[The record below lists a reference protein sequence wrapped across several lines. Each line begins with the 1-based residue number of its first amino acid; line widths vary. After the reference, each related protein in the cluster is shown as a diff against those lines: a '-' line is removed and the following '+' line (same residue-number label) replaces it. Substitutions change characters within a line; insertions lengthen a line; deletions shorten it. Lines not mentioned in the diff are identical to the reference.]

1 MLRRRARH
9 RHDPR
14 AAVGRCSKEKSQ
26 IVTGAGRGL
35 GRSEA
40 LQLARL
46 GAAVVVNDYGVGV
59 DGSKEEST
67 AQQVVAEIKEAGGSA
82 AANHADVAD
91 WDGAKSLVEQA
102 VSEFGGLDIVVNNAG
117 ILRDRMIYN
126 MSEEEWDAV
135 IRVHLKGHFCV
146 SRHATAYW
154 REKSKEAEGKPI
166 YGRVINTSSES
177 YLFGSP
183 GQPNYA
189 AAKGG
194 IIGLTVSTA
203 NSCGRFGVTANA
215 ICPRA
220 RTKMTENLPG
230 GMFDKPGE
238 GFDAFHPDNMAP
250 LVGFLA
256 SSAGDKVTGQVFIVH
271 GGMVQLLAGARNEQ
285 RWDHEGGWTS
295 EGLAEVLGPVFE
307 ARQTGAGFTMT
318 MG

>member
-1 MLRRRARH
+1 MLEGKVA
-9 RHDPR
+9 
-14 AAVGRCSKEKSQ
+14 

-40 LQLARL
+40 LELARL
-46 GAAVVVNDYGVGV
+46 GAAVVVNDYGVAV
-59 DGSKEEST
+59 DGSKEESA
-67 AQQVVAEIKEAGGSA
+67 AQQVVNEIASAGGKT
-82 AANHADVAD
+82 AANGGDVAD
-91 WDGAKSLVEQA
+91 WDQSKALVDQA
-102 VSEFGGLDIVVNNAG
+102 IAEFGGLDIVVNNAG

-126 MSEEEWDAV
+126 MTEEEWDAV

-154 REKSKEAEGKPI
+154 REKSKADEGRPV
-166 YGRVINTSSES
+166 YGRIINTSSEA
-177 YLFGSP
+177 YLYGSP

-194 IIGLTVSTA
+194 IIGLTLSTA
-203 NSCGRFGVTANA
+203 NSCGRLGVTANA

-220 RTKMTENLPG
+220 RTKMTENLAGNP
-230 GMFDKPGE
+230 FAQPED
-238 GFDAFHPDNMAP
+238 GFDAFHPDNVAP

-256 SSAGDKVTGQVFIVH
+256 SPAAQKVTGQVFIVH

-295 EGLAEVLGPVFE
+295 ERLANVLGSVFE
-307 ARQTGAGFTMT
+307 GRQPAAGFTMP

>member
-1 MLRRRARH
+1 MLDGKVA
-9 RHDPR
+9 
-14 AAVGRCSKEKSQ
+14 

-40 LQLARL
+40 LHLARL
-46 GAAVVVNDYGVGV
+46 GAAVVVNDYGVAV
-59 DGSKEEST
+59 DGSKEESA
-67 AQQVVAEIKEAGGSA
+67 AQQVVNEITSAGGKA
-82 AANHADVAD
+82 IANGEDVAD
-91 WDGAKSLVEQA
+91 WEQSKALVDQA
-102 VSEFGGLDIVVNNAG
+102 ISEFGGLDIVVNNAG

-126 MSEEEWDAV
+126 MSEDEWDAV

-146 SRHATAYW
+146 SRHATTYW
-154 REKSKEAEGKPI
+154 REKSKEAEGRPV
-166 YGRVINTSSES
+166 YGRIINTSSES

-194 IIGLTVSTA
+194 IIGLTLSTA

-230 GMFDKPGE
+230 GMMDKPE
-238 GFDAFHPDNMAP
+238 DGFDTFNPDNVAP

-256 SSAGDKVTGQVFIVH
+256 SPAAEKVTGQVFIVH
-271 GGMVQLLAGARNEQ
+271 GGMVQLLTGARNDQ
-285 RWDHEGGWTS
+285 RWDREGGWTT
-295 EGLAEVLGPVFE
+295 EGLAETLGPVFE
-307 ARQTGAGFTMT
+307 GRQPGAGFTMA
-318 MG
+318 MQ

>member
-1 MLRRRARH
+1 MLE
-9 RHDPR
+9 
-14 AAVGRCSKEKSQ
+14 GRVA

-46 GAAVVVNDYGVGV
+46 GAAVVVNDYGVAV
-59 DGSKEEST
+59 DGSKEESA
-67 AQQVVAEIKEAGGSA
+67 AQQVVNEITSAGGKA
-82 AANHADVAD
+82 VANGADVAD
-91 WDGAKSLVEQA
+91 WEQSKALVDQA
-102 VSEFGGLDIVVNNAG
+102 VGEFGGLDIVVNNAG

-135 IRVHLKGHFCV
+135 IRVHLKGHFCL
-146 SRHATAYW
+146 SRHATAFW
-154 REKSKEAEGKPI
+154 REKTKEAEGKPV
-166 YGRVINTSSES
+166 YGRIINTSSES

-194 IIGLTVSTA
+194 IIGLTLSTA
-203 NSCGRFGVTANA
+203 NSCARLGVTANA

-230 GMFDKPGE
+230 GMFDKPE
-238 GFDAFHPDNMAP
+238 KGFDAFNPDNVAP

-256 SSAGDKVTGQVFIVH
+256 SPAAEKVTGQVFIVH
-271 GGMVQLLAGARNEQ
+271 GGMVQLLTGARNEQ

-295 EGLAEVLGPVFE
+295 EGLAETLGPVFDG
-307 ARQTGAGFTMT
+307 RQPGAGFTMS
-318 MG
+318 MQ

>member
-1 MLRRRARH
+1 MLEGKVA
-9 RHDPR
+9 
-14 AAVGRCSKEKSQ
+14 
-26 IVTGAGRGL
+26 IVTGAGRGV

-46 GAAVVVNDYGVGV
+46 GAAVVVNDYGVAV
-59 DGSKEEST
+59 DGSKEESA
-67 AQQVVAEIKEAGGSA
+67 AQQVVNEITSAGGKA
-82 AANHADVAD
+82 IADGADVAD
-91 WDGAKSLVEQA
+91 WEQSKALVDQA
-102 VSEFGGLDIVVNNAG
+102 IGEFGGLDIVLNNAG

-126 MSEEEWDAV
+126 MSEDEWDAV

-154 REKSKEAEGKPI
+154 REKSKEAEGKPV
-166 YGRVINTSSES
+166 YGRIINTSSES

-194 IIGLTVSTA
+194 IIGLTLSTA

-220 RTKMTENLPG
+220 RTKMTENMPG
-230 GMFDKPGE
+230 GMFDKPE
-238 GFDAFHPDNMAP
+238 DGFDTFNPDNVAP

-256 SSAGDKVTGQVFIVH
+256 SSAAEKVTGQVFIVH
-271 GGMVQLLAGARNEQ
+271 GGMVQLLTGARNDQ
-285 RWDHEGGWTS
+285 RFDRDGGWTT
-295 EGLAEVLGPVFE
+295 EGLAETLGPVFE
-307 ARQTGAGFTMT
+307 GRQSGAGFTMA
-318 MG
+318 MQ

>member
-1 MLRRRARH
+1 MLE
-9 RHDPR
+9 
-14 AAVGRCSKEKSQ
+14 GRVA

-59 DGSKEEST
+59 DGTKEESA
-67 AQQVVAEIKEAGGSA
+67 AQQVVAEIAAAGGNA
-82 AANHADVAD
+82 GANHADVAD
-91 WDGAKSLVEQA
+91 WHGAKALVDQA

-154 REKSKEAEGKPI
+154 REKSKEAEGKPV
-166 YGRVINTSSES
+166 YGRIINTSSES

-194 IIGLTVSTA
+194 IIGLTLSTA
-203 NSCGRFGVTANA
+203 NACGRFGVTANA

-230 GMFDKPGE
+230 GMFDEPDK
-238 GFDAFHPDNMAP
+238 GFDAFHPDNVAP

-256 SSAGDKVTGQVFIVH
+256 SPAAEKVTGQVFIVH
-271 GGMVQLLAGARNEQ
+271 GGMVQLLTGARNEQ
-285 RWDHEGGWTS
+285 RWDHEGGWSS
-295 EGLAEVLGPVFE
+295 EGLADVLGPVFE
-307 ARQTGAGFTMT
+307 GRQPGAGFTMT

>member
-1 MLRRRARH
+1 MLEGKVA
-9 RHDPR
+9 
-14 AAVGRCSKEKSQ
+14 

-46 GAAVVVNDYGVGV
+46 GAAVIVNDYGVAV
-59 DGSKEEST
+59 DGSKEESA
-67 AQQVVAEIKEAGGSA
+67 AQQVANEITSAGGKA
-82 AANHADVAD
+82 MANGADVAD
-91 WDGAKSLVEQA
+91 WEQSKALVDQA
-102 VSEFGGLDIVVNNAG
+102 ISAFGRLDIVVNNAG

-154 REKSKEAEGKPI
+154 REKSKADEGRPV
-166 YGRVINTSSES
+166 YGRIINTSSES

-194 IIGLTVSTA
+194 IIGLTLSTA

-220 RTKMTENLPG
+220 RTKMTENMPG
-230 GMFDKPGE
+230 GMFDKPEE
-238 GFDAFHPDNMAP
+238 GFDTFNPDNVAP

-256 SSAGDKVTGQVFIVH
+256 SPAAEKVTGQVFIVH
-271 GGMVQLLAGARNEQ
+271 GGMVQLLDR
-285 RWDHEGGWTS
+285 R
-295 EGLAEVLGPVFE
+295 AERAALGPRQRLDSGRSWRRHSGRCSRSE
-307 ARQTGAGFTMT
+307 AAGAGFTMA
-318 MG
+318 MP

>member
-1 MLRRRARH
+1 VA
-9 RHDPR
+9 
-14 AAVGRCSKEKSQ
+14 

-59 DGSKEEST
+59 DGSKEESA
-67 AQQVVAEIKEAGGSA
+67 AQQVVNEATSAGGKA

-91 WDGAKSLVEQA
+91 WDGAKGLVEQA

-117 ILRDRMIYN
+117 ILRDKMLYN
-126 MSEEEWDAV
+126 MTEDEWDAV

-166 YGRVINTSSES
+166 YGRIINTSSEA
-177 YLFGSP
+177 YLYGSP
-183 GQPNYA
+183 GQANYA

-194 IIGLTVSTA
+194 IIGLTLSTA
-203 NSCGRFGVTANA
+203 NACGRFGVTANA

-220 RTKMTENLPG
+220 RTKMTENLQG
-230 GMFDKPGE
+230 GMFDKPEE
-238 GFDAFHPDNMAP
+238 GFDAFHPDNVAP

-256 SSAGDKVTGQVFIVH
+256 SPTGEKVTGQVFIVH
-271 GGMVQLLAGARNEQ
+271 GGVVQLLTGARNEQ
-285 RWDHEGGWTS
+285 RWDHEGGWSS
-295 EGLAEVLGPVFE
+295 EGLAKVLGPVFE
-307 ARQTGAGFTMT
+307 GRQPGAGFTMS

>member
-1 MLRRRARH
+1 MEMLEGKVA
-9 RHDPR
+9 
-14 AAVGRCSKEKSQ
+14 

-46 GAAVVVNDYGVGV
+46 GAAVVVNDYGVAV
-59 DGSKEEST
+59 DGSKEESA
-67 AQQVVAEIKEAGGSA
+67 AQQVVGEITSAGGKA
-82 AANHADVAD
+82 AANHADVSD
-91 WDGAKSLVEQA
+91 WDGAKGLVEQA

-135 IRVHLKGHFCV
+135 IKVHLKGHFCV
-146 SRHATAYW
+146 SRHATEYW
-154 REKSKEAEGKPI
+154 RERSKADEGRPV
-166 YGRVINTSSES
+166 YGRVINTSSEA
-177 YLFGSP
+177 YLYGSP
-183 GQPNYA
+183 GQPNYS

-194 IIGLTVSTA
+194 IIGLTLSTA

-230 GMFDKPGE
+230 GMMDKPEE
-238 GFDAFHPDNMAP
+238 GFDAFHPDNVAP
-250 LVGFLA
+250 LVAFLA
-256 SSAGDKVTGQVFIVH
+256 SPTAEKVTGQVFIVH

-285 RWDHEGGWTS
+285 RWDHEGGWTT
-295 EGLAEVLGPVFE
+295 EGLAETLGPAFE
-307 ARQTGAGFTMT
+307 ERSPGAGFTMP
-318 MG
+318 MR

>member
-1 MLRRRARH
+1 MLEGKVA
-9 RHDPR
+9 
-14 AAVGRCSKEKSQ
+14 

-46 GAAVVVNDYGVGV
+46 GAAVVVNDYGVAV
-59 DGSKEEST
+59 DGSKEHSA
-67 AQQVVAEIKEAGGSA
+67 AQQVVNEITSAGGKA
-82 AANHADVAD
+82 IADGADVAD
-91 WDGAKSLVEQA
+91 WPQSKALVDKA
-102 VSEFGGLDIVVNNAG
+102 IAEFGGLDIVVNNAG

-126 MSEEEWDAV
+126 MSEDEWDAV

-154 REKSKEAEGKPI
+154 REKSKEAEGKPV
-166 YGRVINTSSES
+166 YGRIINTSSES

-183 GQPNYA
+183 GQPNYS

-194 IIGLTVSTA
+194 IIGLTVSIA

-230 GMFDKPGE
+230 GMMGKPDE
-238 GFDAFHPDNMAP
+238 GFDAFHPDNVAP

-256 SSAGDKVTGQVFIVH
+256 SPAAEKVTGQVFIVH
-271 GGMVQLLAGARNEQ
+271 GGMVQLLTGARSDQ
-285 RWDHEGGWTS
+285 RWDHDGGWTT
-295 EGLAEVLGPVFE
+295 EGLAETLGPVFE
-307 ARQTGAGFTMT
+307 KRQPGAGFTMA

>member
-1 MLRRRARH
+1 MLEGKVA
-9 RHDPR
+9 
-14 AAVGRCSKEKSQ
+14 

-35 GRSEA
+35 GRSEV

-46 GAAVVVNDYGVGV
+46 GAAVVVNDYGVAV
-59 DGSKEEST
+59 DGSKEES
-67 AQQVVAEIKEAGGSA
+67 AARKVANEIISAGGRA
-82 AANHADVAD
+82 IANGADVAD
-91 WDGAKSLVEQA
+91 WEQSKELVDQA
-102 VSEFGGLDIVVNNAG
+102 IAEFGGLDIVVNNAG

-154 REKSKEAEGKPI
+154 REKSKEAEGKPV
-166 YGRVINTSSES
+166 YGRIINTSSES

-194 IIGLTVSTA
+194 IIGLTLSTA
-203 NSCGRFGVTANA
+203 NSCGRLGVTANA

-230 GMFDKPGE
+230 GMFDKPEE
-238 GFDAFHPDNMAP
+238 GFDAFNPDNVAP

-256 SSAGDKVTGQVFIVH
+256 SPAAEKVTGQVFIVH
-271 GGMVQLLAGARNEQ
+271 GGMVQLLTGARNDQ
-285 RWDHEGGWTS
+285 RWDHDGGWTT
-295 EGLAEVLGPVFE
+295 EGLAGALGPVFE
-307 ARQTGAGFTMT
+307 GRQPGAGFTMA
-318 MG
+318 MQ

>member
-1 MLRRRARH
+1 MLEGKVA
-9 RHDPR
+9 
-14 AAVGRCSKEKSQ
+14 

-40 LQLARL
+40 LQFARL
-46 GAAVVVNDYGVGV
+46 GAAVVVNDYGVAV
-59 DGSKEEST
+59 DGSKEESA
-67 AQQVVAEIKEAGGSA
+67 AQQVVNEITSAGGKA
-82 AANHADVAD
+82 IADGADVAD
-91 WDGAKSLVEQA
+91 WEQSKALVDKA
-102 VSEFGGLDIVVNNAG
+102 IADFGGLDIVVNNAG

-154 REKSKEAEGKPI
+154 REKSKADEGRPV
-166 YGRVINTSSES
+166 YGRIINTSSES

-194 IIGLTVSTA
+194 IIGLTLSTA
-203 NSCGRFGVTANA
+203 NSCGRLGVTANA

-220 RTKMTENLPG
+220 RTKMTENLLG
-230 GMFDKPGE
+230 GMMDKPEE
-238 GFDAFHPDNMAP
+238 GFDTFNPDNVAP

-256 SSAGDKVTGQVFIVH
+256 SPAAEKVTGQVFIVH
-271 GGMVQLLAGARNEQ
+271 GGMVQLLNGARNDQ
-285 RWDHEGGWTS
+285 RWDHEGGWTT
-295 EGLAEVLGPVFE
+295 EGLAETLGPVFE
-307 ARQTGAGFTMT
+307 GRQPGAGFTMA
-318 MG
+318 MQ

>member
-1 MLRRRARH
+1 MLEGKVA
-9 RHDPR
+9 
-14 AAVGRCSKEKSQ
+14 

-46 GAAVVVNDYGVGV
+46 GAAVVVNDYGVAV
-59 DGSKEEST
+59 DGSKEESA
-67 AQQVVAEIKEAGGSA
+67 AQQVVNEITSAGGRA
-82 AANHADVAD
+82 IANGADVAD
-91 WDGAKSLVEQA
+91 WEQSKALVDQA
-102 VSEFGGLDIVVNNAG
+102 IGEFGGLDIVVNNAG

-146 SRHATAYW
+146 SRHATAFW
-154 REKSKEAEGKPI
+154 REKSKEAEGKPV
-166 YGRVINTSSES
+166 YGRIINTSSES

-194 IIGLTVSTA
+194 IIGLTLSTA
-203 NSCGRFGVTANA
+203 NSCGRLGVTANA

-230 GMFDKPGE
+230 GMMDKPEE
-238 GFDAFHPDNMAP
+238 GFDTFNPDNVAP

-256 SSAGDKVTGQVFIVH
+256 SPAAEKITGQVFIVH
-271 GGMVQLLAGARNEQ
+271 GGMVQLLTGARNDQ
-285 RWDHEGGWTS
+285 RWDQDGGWST
-295 EGLAEVLGPVFE
+295 EGLAETLGPVFE
-307 ARQTGAGFTMT
+307 GRQPGAGFTMA
-318 MG
+318 MQ

>member
-1 MLRRRARH
+1 MLQGKVA
-9 RHDPR
+9 
-14 AAVGRCSKEKSQ
+14 

-46 GAAVVVNDYGVGV
+46 GAAVVVNDFGVAV
-59 DGSKEEST
+59 DGSKEESA
-67 AQQVVAEIKEAGGSA
+67 AQQVANEITAAGGKA
-82 AANHADVAD
+82 IANHADVAE
-91 WDGAKSLVEQA
+91 WEGARGLVDQA
-102 VSEFGGLDIVVNNAG
+102 VGEFGGLDIVVNNAG

-135 IRVHLKGHFCV
+135 IRVHLRGHFCV

-154 REKSKEAEGKPI
+154 RAKSKEAEGKPV
-166 YGRVINTSSES
+166 YGRIINTSSEA
-177 YLFGSP
+177 YLYGSP

-203 NSCGRFGVTANA
+203 NACGRFGVTANA

-230 GMFDKPGE
+230 GMFDKPAE
-238 GFDAFHPDNMAP
+238 GFDAFHPNNVAP

-256 SSAGDKVTGQVFIVH
+256 SPAAEKVTGQVFIVH
-271 GGMVQLLAGARNEQ
+271 GEMVQLLTGARNDQ

-295 EGLAEVLGPVFE
+295 EGLAEALEPVFE
-307 ARQTGAGFTMT
+307 GRQPGAGFTMA

>member
-1 MLRRRARH
+1 MLEGKVA
-9 RHDPR
+9 
-14 AAVGRCSKEKSQ
+14 

-46 GAAVVVNDYGVGV
+46 GAAVVVNDYGVAV
-59 DGSKEEST
+59 DGSKEASA
-67 AQQVVAEIKEAGGSA
+67 AQQVVSEIVSAGGKA
-82 AANHADVAD
+82 VANGADVAD
-91 WDGAKSLVEQA
+91 WEQSKALVDQA
-102 VSEFGGLDIVVNNAG
+102 IAEFGGLDIVVNNAG

-126 MSEEEWDAV
+126 MSEDEWDAV
-135 IRVHLKGHFCV
+135 IRVHLKGHFCL
-146 SRHATAYW
+146 SRHATSYW
-154 REKSKEAEGKPI
+154 REKSKEAEGKPV
-166 YGRVINTSSES
+166 YGRIVNTSSES

-194 IIGLTVSTA
+194 IIGLTLSTA

-230 GMFDKPGE
+230 GMMDKPDE
-238 GFDAFHPDNMAP
+238 GFDTFNPDNVAP

-256 SSAGDKVTGQVFIVH
+256 SPVAEKVTGQVFIVH
-271 GGMVQLLAGARNEQ
+271 GGMVQLLTGARNEQ
-285 RWDHEGGWTS
+285 RWDHEGGWTT
-295 EGLAEVLGPVFE
+295 EGLAETLGPVFE
-307 ARQTGAGFTMT
+307 GRQPGAGFTMS
-318 MG
+318 MQ

>member
-1 MLRRRARH
+1 MLEDKVA
-9 RHDPR
+9 
-14 AAVGRCSKEKSQ
+14 

-46 GAAVVVNDYGVGV
+46 GAAVVVNDYGAAV
-59 DGSKEEST
+59 DGSKEESA
-67 AQQVVAEIKEAGGSA
+67 AQQVVGEIEAAGGKA

-91 WDGAKSLVEQA
+91 WDGAKGLVEQA

-117 ILRDRMIYN
+117 ILRDKMLYN
-126 MSEEEWDAV
+126 MTEDEWDAV

-154 REKSKEAEGKPI
+154 REQSKEAEGRPV
-166 YGRVINTSSES
+166 YGRIINTSSES

-183 GQPNYA
+183 GQANYA

-194 IIGLTVSTA
+194 IIGLTLSTA
-203 NSCGRFGVTANA
+203 NACGRFGVTANA

-230 GMFDKPGE
+230 GMFDKPE
-238 GFDAFHPDNMAP
+238 AGFDAFHPDNVAP

-256 SSAGDKVTGQVFIVH
+256 SPAAEKVTGQVFIVH
-271 GGMVQLLAGARNEQ
+271 GGMVQLLVGC
-285 RWDHEGGWTS
+285 
-295 EGLAEVLGPVFE
+295 AERAALGPRGRLDNGGSGGD
-307 ARQTGAGFTMT
+307 AGAGFRGPAAGRRVHHDDGMRWLKPN
-318 MG
+318 

>member
-1 MLRRRARH
+1 MLEGKVA
-9 RHDPR
+9 
-14 AAVGRCSKEKSQ
+14 

-46 GAAVVVNDYGVGV
+46 GAAVVVNDYGVAV
-59 DGSKEEST
+59 DGSKEESA
-67 AQQVVAEIKEAGGSA
+67 AQQVVGEIKAAGGKA

-91 WDGAKSLVEQA
+91 WDGAKGLVEQA

-117 ILRDRMIYN
+117 ILRDKMLYN
-126 MSEEEWDAV
+126 MTEDEWDAV

-154 REKSKEAEGKPI
+154 REQSKEAEGKPV
-166 YGRVINTSSES
+166 YGRIINTSSES

-183 GQPNYA
+183 GQANYA

-194 IIGLTVSTA
+194 IIGLTLSTA
-203 NSCGRFGVTANA
+203 NACGRFGVTANA

-230 GMFDKPGE
+230 GMFDKPEE
-238 GFDAFHPDNMAP
+238 GFDAFHPDNVAP

-256 SSAGDKVTGQVFIVH
+256 SPAAEKVTGQVFIVH
-271 GGMVQLLAGARNEQ
+271 GGMVQLLVGARNEQ

-295 EGLAEVLGPVFE
+295 EGLADMLGPVFE
-307 ARQTGAGFTMT
+307 GRQLGAGFTMT

>member
-1 MLRRRARH
+1 ML
-9 RHDPR
+9 D
-14 AAVGRCSKEKSQ
+14 GRVA

-46 GAAVVVNDYGVGV
+46 GAAVVVNDYGVAV
-59 DGSKEEST
+59 DGSKEESA
-67 AQQVVAEIKEAGGSA
+67 AQQVVNEITLAGGKA
-82 AANHADVAD
+82 VANGADVAD
-91 WDGAKSLVEQA
+91 WEQSKALVDQA
-102 VSEFGGLDIVVNNAG
+102 VGEFGGLDIVVNNAG

-126 MSEEEWDAV
+126 MSEDEWDAV

-154 REKSKEAEGKPI
+154 REKSKEAEGKPV
-166 YGRVINTSSES
+166 YGRIINTSSES

-194 IIGLTVSTA
+194 IIGLTLSTA
-203 NSCGRFGVTANA
+203 NSCARLGVTANA

-230 GMFDKPGE
+230 GMFDKPEE
-238 GFDAFHPDNMAP
+238 GFDAFNPDNVAP

-256 SSAGDKVTGQVFIVH
+256 SPAAQKVTGQVFIVH
-271 GGMVQLLAGARNEQ
+271 GGMVQLLTGARNEQ
-285 RWDHEGGWTS
+285 RWDQEGGWTT
-295 EGLAEVLGPVFE
+295 EGLAETLGSVFE
-307 ARQTGAGFTMT
+307 GRQPGAGFAMT